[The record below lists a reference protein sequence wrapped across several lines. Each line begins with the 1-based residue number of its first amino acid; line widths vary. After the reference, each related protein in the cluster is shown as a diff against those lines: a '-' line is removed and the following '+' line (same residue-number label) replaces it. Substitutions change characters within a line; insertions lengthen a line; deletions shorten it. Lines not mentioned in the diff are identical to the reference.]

1 MVSLSMQIYH
11 CITAWSPTPPLQ
23 KVGEVYKLL
32 QWVKLGILIYTWN
45 FSVRPG
51 RATTSLTMIYCNRF
65 LISSYTGCSL
75 NIVFLSK
82 DFRIFRT
89 LAFLC
94 FPLVSVLCTHTR
106 QVEHQRC
113 SRTGRVQKNHKILR
127 KNTIYNEHPVPY
139 RSVRAECT
147 PDLLFC
153 TT

>member
-1 MVSLSMQIYH
+1 MSRCNHQLILEAKGLMVYKQNGHNGKLIFCMVSLFMQIYY

-94 FPLVSVLCTHTR
+94 FPLLSVCVHTP
-106 QVEHQRC
+106 
-113 SRTGRVQKNHKILR
+113 GRWNTSDAAELTEFR
-127 KNTIYNEHPVPY
+127 KNTN
-139 RSVRAECT
+139 
-147 PDLLFC
+147 F
-153 TT
+153 